1 MLLTVRTP
9 SKVLFEGDVS
19 DVTIPTRIGQITVLP
34 HHMPLATIVE
44 SGIVQFTPDD
54 QSLAHDQTFVF
65 DKKKISMAIGGG
77 IAYIDGQNLII
88 LGTAGSKWSTN
99 TLEELQTKRQHIQ
112 STIAKH
118 KEEWSLQSVE
128 QALMEM
134 ELIDAEIKLSKLKN

>member
-88 LGTAGSKWSTN
+88 LGTAGSK
-99 TLEELQTKRQHIQ
+99 
-112 STIAKH
+112 
-118 KEEWSLQSVE
+118 
-128 QALMEM
+128 
-134 ELIDAEIKLSKLKN
+134 